1 MTICN
6 CILDCM
12 AQINAIEIDRS
23 SHQNLFL
30 KMQRLLYGA
39 AVGLAAYYK
48 RICISD
54 LAVNE
59 SKRRS
64 TRHNWEAGEMYLS
77 IEMFHAKCPATA
89 LTNPGTGTQA
99 HQHKAAHC
107 DRHRS
112 ARSERNSAIIA
123 ELKGDATGSQHQHS
137 IKWPARYWGP
147 FCTPTDSKRI
157 IFLHTSQH
165 LLSRPRPRVFHRN

>member
-48 RICISD
+48 RICISH
-54 LAVNE
+54 LALNE
-59 SKRRS
+59 TKCECARTYLLYFCKYPHDRGGGEKPLERQTDFWIPAVRRL
-64 TRHNWEAGEMYLS
+64 N
-77 IEMFHAKCPATA
+77 
-89 LTNPGTGTQA
+89 TQ
-99 HQHKAAHC
+99 
-107 DRHRS
+107 S
-112 ARSERNSAIIA
+112 
-123 ELKGDATGSQHQHS
+123 
-137 IKWPARYWGP
+137 
-147 FCTPTDSKRI
+147 
-157 IFLHTSQH
+157 
-165 LLSRPRPRVFHRN
+165 